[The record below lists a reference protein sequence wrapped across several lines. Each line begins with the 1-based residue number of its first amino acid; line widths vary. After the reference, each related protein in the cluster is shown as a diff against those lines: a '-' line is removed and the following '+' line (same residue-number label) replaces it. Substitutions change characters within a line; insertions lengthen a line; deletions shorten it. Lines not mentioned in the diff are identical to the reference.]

1 VNVHAQNLPTET
13 IQLLEEAERLA
24 FARRLTDALR
34 PIEDLSSFYSTV
46 SGLLAEHF
54 QCNCAWFINM
64 DEARAEMV
72 ISGERRADDLPC
84 MTGRYPIRHL
94 AFLFRALEQ
103 HQPFACNDTGGSAA
117 LDEPD
122 KTFFSDH
129 GIRSFIAAPLIVDS
143 RLTGCILCA
152 NGQAHSWNE
161 QDTLTARE
169 AAQVVEDGLH
179 RIDLQRDATEHARA
193 EQRAKEQLRLRD
205 EFIGNAAH
213 ELKTPLTSIHAYGQ
227 LLEEEFKGRGDQGSA
242 RLMRRLNSQ
251 VARLYGLVADLVDTT
266 RIAAG
271 QLLLK
276 KERFDL
282 GELIREQAEELQ
294 LITDKHSMVLELN
307 PLPSVLADR
316 ERIAQVI
323 TNLVSNAIKYSPEA
337 SDIIISADSIAGGVE
352 VTIKDHGMGI
362 PSEAA
367 EKIFD
372 RFFRV
377 DDPVVRTSSGMG
389 IGLYICAAII
399 HAHGGSISV
408 QSTPGEGSVFSFILP
423 GEQ

>member
-1 VNVHAQNLPTET
+1 VNVHTQNLPTET
-13 IQLLEEAERLA
+13 IQLLKEAERLS
-24 FARRLTDALR
+24 FTRRLTEALR
-34 PIEDLSSFYSTV
+34 PIEDLSSFYSTIC
-46 SGLLAEHF
+46 GLLAEHF

-72 ISGERRADDLPC
+72 ISGEHRADDTPC
-84 MTGRYPIRHL
+84 MTVRYPIRHL

-129 GIRSFIAAPLIVDS
+129 GIRSFIAAPLIVNNQ
-143 RLTGCILCA
+143 LAGCILCA
-152 NGQAHSWNE
+152 NGQAHSWDE
-161 QDTLTARE
+161 QDTLTAHE

-377 DDPVVRTSSGMG
+377 DDPVVRTSPGMG

-408 QSTPGEGSVFSFILP
+408 QSTPGEGSVFSFVLP